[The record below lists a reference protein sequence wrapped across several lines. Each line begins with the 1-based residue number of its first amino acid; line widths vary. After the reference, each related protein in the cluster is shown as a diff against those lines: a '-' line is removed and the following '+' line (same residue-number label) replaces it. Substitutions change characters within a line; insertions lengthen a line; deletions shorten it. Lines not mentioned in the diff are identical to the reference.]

1 MTRALLPT
9 QSLALIA
16 LGLAVAVIAPA
27 LILFA

>member
-1 MTRALLPT
+1 MTRALLPA

-16 LGLAVAVIAPA
+16 LGLLAAILAPA